1 LPGCPRI
8 ASAIRRL
15 VVYLRRD
22 RALADLGLEE

>member
-1 LPGCPRI
+1 LVLFALHQGRV
-8 ASAIRRL
+8 RRL